1 MNKIQFLRLLTDP
14 AMLKP
19 VHNSQLKEIADQYPF
34 YQSAQ
39 VIYYL
44 SLAKSESVLA
54 NNQIKLAAAYAIDRK
69 LLKNH
74 SDKIKQ
80 QLYLTGPLE
89 SSSFYEISP
98 TEVSIDEFDENA
110 TLKELQHDKSAL
122 TEPAAPQPITP
133 QSLITT
139 KTNEELID
147 QFIQNSPRI
156 SRSPDDFFDPDI
168 AAKNSAIDKEDIVSE
183 TLAQIYYKQGKLDK
197 AIKIYKKLSSAIPEK
212 SSYFAV
218 LIKKIKQEQ
227 NLNH

>member
-1 MNKIQFLRLLTDP
+1 
-14 AMLKP
+14 
-19 VHNSQLKEIADQYPF
+19 
-34 YQSAQ
+34 
-39 VIYYL
+39 VI
-44 SLAKSESVLA
+44 
-54 NNQIKLAAAYAIDRK
+54 
-69 LLKNH
+69 
-74 SDKIKQ
+74 
-80 QLYLTGPLE
+80 G
-89 SSSFYEISP
+89 SSFLPGP
-98 TEVSIDEFDENA
+98 TATTVPRCSFSFAVSGIIIPPAVFS
-110 TLKELQHDKSAL
+110 SAL